1 MTPVDTFLQ
10 SVRAAFKPAE
20 GMPAWGWAAL
30 LFVILAVVGLV
41 RWRARQA
48 SSREDR
54 AALARLLQER
64 RLSSADGAAIARL
77 AQAGGLPPLAV
88 ASRLDAFERATAR
101 ALAGQTPPSPTA
113 GGPTVADDVF
123 ARVRRLRLA
132 LGFHVV
138 PDHLPLVTT
147 RELVPGM
154 PLSVD
159 HVAATVVDVNEGW
172 FSIVARDGHEAP
184 LKPRALGTPAFV
196 TLTRG
201 HDARYE
207 AHCAALSFEAA
218 GAARKAFLRHD
229 ETPVRHQLRA
239 AVRVSAQ
246 GTVVLTANDGA
257 APATGTLVDISV
269 GGCAIES
276 SAALPLG
283 HAVHLAI
290 TWGGE
295 TYRALPASVLHCD
308 GRGSGFLVRLAFHGL
323 SADDDARL
331 SAAVARHSGRTT
343 GAA

>member
-30 LFVILAVVGLV
+30 VFAVLAVVGLV
-41 RWRARQA
+41 RWRARQT
-48 SSREDR
+48 SSRQDE
-54 AALARLLQER
+54 AAFARLLQER
-64 RLSSADGAAIARL
+64 RVSTADGTAIARL
-77 AQAGGLPPLAV
+77 AQAAALPPLSV

-101 ALAGQTPPSPTA
+101 ALAGHSPPAPGVV
-113 GGPTVADDVF
+113 GGTDADEVF

-154 PLSVD
+154 ALNVD

-172 FSIVARDGHEAP
+172 FSVVARDGHEAP
-184 LKPRALGTPAFV
+184 LKARALGTPAFV

-207 AHCAALSFEAA
+207 AHCAALSFDAA
-218 GAARKAFLRHD
+218 GAARKAFLLHD
-229 ETPVRHQLRA
+229 EKPVRHQLRA

-246 GTVVLTANDGA
+246 GTVVLTANDGT

-269 GGCAIES
+269 GGCAVETS
-276 SAALPLG
+276 SAQPLG

-290 TWGGE
+290 TWNGE

-308 GRGSGFLVRLAFHGL
+308 ARGGGFLVRLAFHGL

-331 SAAVARHSGRTT
+331 SAAVARHSGRAT